1 MKRTLFSGFDVVAT
15 MDDAGRELKSG
26 YVLVEGNRI
35 VDLGEDAAGIMADE
49 VVRGE
54 GKVLLPGFVNTH
66 HHFYQTLFRNVP
78 GASDAKLFD
87 WLVFL
92 YERWKG
98 VGEEAMR
105 TASSIACA
113 ELLLSGATTTTD
125 HCYLFPR
132 DGGDVFSANI
142 EGAQRTGIRYH
153 PCRGSMSLS
162 KKDGGL
168 PPDSVVQTEAEILAD
183 CQRAIERWHDPEPLA
198 MLRIAL
204 APCSPFSVT
213 ADLMRQSVEMA
224 EEYGVLLHT
233 HLAETHD
240 EEAFCQRMFGMRP
253 VELMEDLSWLR
264 DDVWFAHLV
273 VLNEA
278 DIAKLAA
285 AKVGLA
291 HCPSSNMILG
301 SGIAPVTEM
310 KETGIKISFGVD
322 GSASNDTSN
331 MVREVRQAMLLQRV
345 KYGADAMT
353 AREALRMATI
363 GGARVMH
370 RDTEIGSIEPGK
382 AADLIAFDMNELPF
396 AGAHAD
402 PVAAIVHCAADRVD
416 LSMVNGAWRVRDK
429 QLVDET
435 LLELIPRQN
444 EISKRLTGS
453 AADEHRT

>member
-1 MKRTLFSGFDVVAT
+1 MTRTLLKGFEVVAT
-15 MDDAGRELKSG
+15 FDADARELKGG
-26 YVLVEGNRI
+26 YVLLDGNRI
-35 VDLGEDAAGIMADE
+35 IDVGLDAAGIEADT
-49 VVRGE
+49 VVDGA

-98 VGEEAMR
+98 LDEDAMR

-113 ELLLSGATTTTD
+113 ELLLSGTTTTTD

-132 DGGDVFSANI
+132 GGGDIFAANI
-142 EGAQRTGIRYH
+142 EGARRTGIRYH

-168 PPDSVVQTEAEILAD
+168 PPDSVVQTEDEILTD
-183 CQRAIERWHDPEPLA
+183 CLRAIERWHDPEPLA

-213 ADLMRQSVEMA
+213 LDLMRQSVVMA
-224 EEYGVLLHT
+224 EAHEVLLHT

-240 EEAFCQRMFGMRP
+240 EEAYCIERFGKRP
-253 VELMEDLSWLR
+253 VDLMEDLGWLR
-264 DDVWFAHLV
+264 DDAWFAHMV
-273 VLNEA
+273 VLNDA
-278 DIAKLAA
+278 DIAKLSAA
-285 AKVGLA
+285 RVGMA
-291 HCPSSNMILG
+291 HCPSSNMTLG
-301 SGIAPVTEM
+301 SGIAPVTRL
-310 KETGIKISFGVD
+310 KTTGVNVGLAVD

-345 KYGADAMT
+345 AFGADAMT
-353 AREALRMATI
+353 AREALAMATI
-363 GGARVMH
+363 GGARVLH
-370 RDTEIGSIEPGK
+370 REDEIGSIEVGK
-382 AADLIAFDMNELPF
+382 AADLIAFDLKDLAF

-402 PVAAIVHCAADRVD
+402 PVAAVVHCAADRVD
-416 LSMVNGAWRVRDK
+416 LSIVDGAWRVRDGH
-429 QLVDET
+429 LVDES
-435 LLELIPRQN
+435 LLDLIPEHNR
-444 EISKRLTGS
+444 ISKRLTG
-453 AADEHRT
+453 AA